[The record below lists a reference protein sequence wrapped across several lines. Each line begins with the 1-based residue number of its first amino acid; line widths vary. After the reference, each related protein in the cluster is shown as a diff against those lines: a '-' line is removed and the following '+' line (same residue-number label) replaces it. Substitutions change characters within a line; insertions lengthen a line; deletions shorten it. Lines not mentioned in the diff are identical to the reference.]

1 MADRCGDLVR
11 RVARLRAGCGP
22 VLRDD
27 RGRTMNRRTILG
39 RVWADELLLAAIGWS
54 LVAAVAVWT

>member
-1 MADRCGDLVR
+1 
-11 RVARLRAGCGP
+11 
-22 VLRDD
+22 
-27 RGRTMNRRTILG
+27 MNRRTILG